1 MLRAPLDLP
10 FRGRDDELSRVRR
23 VLDHASRGG
32 CALLVV
38 EGPPGT
44 GKTRLLRACAQE
56 AARLGFHVPG
66 ETRVRRQLPSLV
78 RGRGTGPGRP
88 GRIGRPGMR
97 RTPVLVLVDEADHL
111 GSDAVN
117 ALLRRGSGPHGVP
130 TVWVVAHRSGRGCES
145 LAAVL
150 STRCGLVER
159 LTLGPLAPG
168 VIAALAAEALGAPLS
183 PPLRQ
188 LIEKAGGHPRLTSEL
203 LLGLQEEGA
212 VETGSGLAHHT
223 ATRLPERL
231 HRQVEETMAGYSRD
245 CRQLLS
251 VAAVLGRELDYE
263 ILAPMLRTAPSALI
277 PLCEEACTTG
287 AVVGDGGRTVF
298 RNELTREILA
308 EAVPAALRRALCRE
322 AEALRTARAAGPLVP
337 VPAGAAAP
345 AGRPEATA
353 GIPLNDRQAAVV
365 RLVRAGL
372 TNQQIARR
380 LDVSPHTVNYHLRR
394 LFSSFGVRS
403 RIDLLRAV
411 EQRVQAVQ
419 TAPASRPGTE
429 YARS

>member
-1 MLRAPLDLP
+1 MLRAPIDLP

-78 RGRGTGPGRP
+78 RSRGTGPGRP

-97 RTPVLVLVDEADHL
+97 RTPVLVLVDEADQL
-111 GSDAVN
+111 GTDAVN

-145 LAAVL
+145 LTAAL

-168 VIAALAAEALGAPLS
+168 VIAALAAEALGAPLA

-212 VETGSGLAHHT
+212 VETGSGIAHHT

-277 PLCEEACTTG
+277 PLCEEACAMG
-287 AVVGDGGRTVF
+287 AVAGDGGRTVF
-298 RNELTREILA
+298 RNELMRELLA
-308 EAVPAALRRALCRE
+308 EAVPAALQRALRRE
-322 AEALRTARAAGPLVP
+322 AEALRTARATGPLVP
-337 VPAGAAAP
+337 VRAGTPADPAGL
-345 AGRPEATA
+345 PESTA
-353 GIPLNDRQAAVV
+353 GVPLNDRQAAVV

-411 EQRVQAVQ
+411 EQRVQ
-419 TAPASRPGTE
+419 TARTSRPDTE

>member
-10 FRGRDDELSRVRR
+10 FRGRDDELARVRR

-38 EGPPGT
+38 EGPPGA
-44 GKTRLLRACAQE
+44 GKTRLLRACTQE

-78 RGRGTGPGRP
+78 RSRGTGPGRP

-97 RTPVLVLVDEADHL
+97 RTPVLVLVDEADQL
-111 GSDAVN
+111 GTDAVN

-145 LAAVL
+145 LAAAL

-168 VIAALAAEALGAPLS
+168 VVAALAAEALGAPLS

-212 VETGSGLAHHT
+212 VETGSGTAHHT

-277 PLCEEACTTG
+277 PLCEEACAMG
-287 AVVGDGGRTVF
+287 AVAGDGGRTVF
-298 RNELTREILA
+298 RNELMRELLA
-308 EAVPAALRRALCRE
+308 EAVPAALQRALCRE

-337 VPAGAAAP
+337 VRAGTPADP
-345 AGRPEATA
+345 AGRPEATV
-353 GIPLNDRQAAVV
+353 GVPLNDRQAAVV

-411 EQRVQAVQ
+411 EQRVQ
-419 TAPASRPGTE
+419 TARTSRPDSE